1 MPQLRLRT
9 RPAALVWST
18 WAIAFGA
25 PALAAPAAPP
35 AAPTT
40 TTTPIPQLDLPRE
53 SPIGKV
59 SQQIGLTE
67 IAVEFASP
75 AVKGRKIWGATV
87 PYEKLWSLGGY
98 QATKVRFSREVTVG
112 DKPVPAGTYAL
123 FAIPGK
129 AAWTLVF
136 NKNADQLG
144 NGRDYKSELD
154 VARVQVHP
162 KAAPLRERLAFSFG
176 NFTDDDASL
185 EIAWEK
191 VTVSLPIR
199 VNTTQE
205 VLTNINALD
214 NTWRAYANA
223 ARYMLETKKDYDVG
237 LKYIDQSIGLKEDWY
252 NQWIKALLLA
262 AKASYKDAQTSAE
275 RAFELGLKANDAFF
289 PEAEIRKALVDWSS
303 KSVAA
308 R

>member
-1 MPQLRLRT
+1 MPQLRLRI
-9 RPAALVWST
+9 RPLAMVFSAGALALGGS
-18 WAIAFGA
+18 
-25 PALAAPAAPP
+25 ALAAPAAPT
-35 AAPTT
+35 AAPS
-40 TTTPIPQLDLPRE
+40 TTPIPQLDLPRE
-53 SPIGKV
+53 SPVGRV

-75 AVKGRKIWGATV
+75 AVKGRRIWGATV
-87 PYEKLWSLGGY
+87 PYEKLWSLGAY
-98 QATKVRFSREVTVG
+98 QATKIRFSREVTLG

-129 AAWTLVF
+129 TSWTLVF

-154 VARVQVHP
+154 VARVQVRP

-176 NFTDDDASL
+176 SFTDDDASL

-191 VTVSLPIR
+191 LTVSLPIR

-205 VLTNINALD
+205 VLTSINALD

-289 PEAEIRKALVDWSS
+289 PEAEIRKALAEWSS

>member
-1 MPQLRLRT
+1 MPQPRLRI
-9 RPAALVWST
+9 RPTALVLSAAL
-18 WAIAFGA
+18 ALAAGA
-25 PALAAPAAPP
+25 SAHAAPAAPS
-35 AAPTT
+35 AAPSPTT
-40 TTTPIPQLDLPRE
+40 SVPQLDLPRE
-53 SPIGKV
+53 SPVGKV

-67 IAVEFASP
+67 IGVEFASP
-75 AVKGRKIWGATV
+75 AVKGRKIWGAAV

-112 DKPVPAGTYAL
+112 DKPIPAGTYAL

-129 AAWTLVF
+129 TTWTLVF

-185 EIAWEK
+185 EMAWEK
-191 VTVSLPIR
+191 VSVALPIR

-262 AKASYKDAQTSAE
+262 AKSSYKDAQTSAE

-289 PEAEIRKALVDWSS
+289 PEAEIRKALAEWSS